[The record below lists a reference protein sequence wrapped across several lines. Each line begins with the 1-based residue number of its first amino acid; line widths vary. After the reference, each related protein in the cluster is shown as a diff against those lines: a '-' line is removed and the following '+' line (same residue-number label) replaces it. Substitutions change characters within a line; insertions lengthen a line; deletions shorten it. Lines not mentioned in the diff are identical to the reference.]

1 MSNNVNVEEAATA
14 VANEIVNQ
22 IDAALA
28 QAGQRERRPYELVAA
43 SQGLDAEAA
52 ALADPEQVAARV
64 EALRAQLAQLT
75 DPDGLATQRSVMT
88 HAAERLR
95 EAANGGGVGK

>member
-1 MSNNVNVEEAATA
+1 MSDMNVEEAAGA
-14 VANEIVNQ
+14 VATEIASQ

-28 QAGQRERRPYELVAA
+28 HVGKGERRPIELMAA

-52 ALADPEQVAARV
+52 ALGDPAQVDARV

-75 DPDGLATQRSVMT
+75 DPAALATQRRVISR
-88 HAAERLR
+88 AAERLR
-95 EAANGGGVGK
+95 EAANAGGAG